1 MIAVILLSALSL
13 GLVISFNLIEQDRIY
28 LDQKSQELEA
38 KYNSIQQQLT
48 ETINKQDKMLMVM
61 GVYRDGIN
69 TLKEELDT
77 SRTILATNISN
88 LTTVQEEMTDDLIA
102 LQEKSATGGFGVI
115 TGQIQTPMPVEDYTE
130 SVVHEV
136 EEEVKG
142 VLHTTEEEVLNPPIL
157 LASPPEV
164 QEEITPVV
172 FECPKFSKGNIDNY
186 IRRINFKKTTE
197 VLLTFDVIDGV
208 VDNVVV
214 RETNVA
220 NTRLFDALEKYLR
233 DNALVEPNM
242 AVSDCRLP
250 FRINVE

>member
-1 MIAVILLSALSL
+1 
-13 GLVISFNLIEQDRIY
+13 
-28 LDQKSQELEA
+28 
-38 KYNSIQQQLT
+38 
-48 ETINKQDKMLMVM
+48 
-61 GVYRDGIN
+61 
-69 TLKEELDT
+69 
-77 SRTILATNISN
+77 
-88 LTTVQEEMTDDLIA
+88 
-102 LQEKSATGGFGVI
+102 
-115 TGQIQTPMPVEDYTE
+115 MPVEDYTE

-136 EEEVKG
+136 EEEVKE
-142 VLHTTEEEVLNPPIL
+142 VLHTTEEEVLNPPTL